1 MVSTV
6 DTIDRRQGCVMQVK
20 RWSKV
25 DQTFLEGLLWA
36 LPGVALLQVLLHL
49 VRAVRGDALEVSGYL
64 PEELLAPTGLVTG
77 PLSGTVVVTD
87 PTATQYGWAAV
98 PMVLL
103 LVLAA
108 VVALLLLGVAR
119 GLRTGDPFTVAS
131 ARRLTTLA
139 VVLVVGGTLL
149 PFFQDIGHQGVL
161 DPLLP
166 DGPRS
171 GVIDLE
177 LWPLVTGML
186 VFFLAEVFSRGV
198 RLREDVEGLV

>member
-1 MVSTV
+1 M
-6 DTIDRRQGCVMQVK
+6 
-20 RWSKV
+20 
-25 DQTFLEGLLWA
+25 
-36 LPGVALLQVLLHL
+36 
-49 VRAVRGDALEVSGYL
+49 
-64 PEELLAPTGLVTG
+64 TG

-119 GLRTGDPFTVAS
+119 GLRTGDPFTTAS

-161 DPLLP
+161 DPLLAG
-166 DGPRS
+166 GPVS
-171 GVIDLE
+171 GVIDVE
-177 LWPLVTGML
+177 LWPLVTGTL